1 MTGINKFFAKV
12 YYENHKTY
20 PETLENHTLNLLN
33 ELERLKKLYKI
44 DFEKLGI
51 NEDFWNALKLACLF
65 HDLGKISSHFQA
77 KIKRILGENYKI
89 PSGLDREIPHNYLS
103 GIFLYVPEVKKSID
117 KNFFQYILYSVL
129 FHHYRNLDFSK
140 EYYQKIIE
148 EDLNKNINAI
158 EWLKEFR
165 INIEELPVKKSQV
178 VYKKIEKFYY
188 NQNDISEL
196 KKDKIFI
203 LLKGLLHR
211 IDHSASAHLPVEI
224 ERIENPEEKLLE
236 YLSQKSEFKGLKPFQ
251 QKASELRDKNVL
263 LTASTGIGKTEF
275 AINWIGKDKAFYTL
289 PVRVS
294 VNAMYERFNKI
305 FDKKV
310 GLLHS
315 DALFY
320 GLKNSEKVE
329 DLLSIEEHISRTEAT
344 RQYSMP
350 ITITTADQIF
360 TSVFKYPGY
369 EKIYATLMY
378 SKIVLDEPQSYSPD
392 TLAVIIKGLQE
403 ISKYGG
409 KFCFMSA
416 TIHPF
421 VIEQLKEYDIE
432 VLEPVFNK
440 EKKHKIRLED
450 KPLEELQE
458 QIINE
463 YQKGKK
469 VLVITN
475 TVKKSQELFGQLK
488 GKDLNVK
495 LLHSLFIQKDRQKK
509 EEEIKNPKE
518 PVIWIS
524 TQLVEA
530 SLDIDYDILFTEVAT
545 LDALVQRMGRVF
557 RKTGRTIK
565 ETDEPNIIIATQEPS
580 DKGKIYNPDIRQ
592 FTINSLE
599 SFDGKILKD
608 ENKQE
613 LMEEVYD
620 TEKIKTT
627 KFYEK
632 FQKNMELLNLGFE
645 AENKSEAQKL
655 FRDILNINVIP
666 EKIYQENLEDI
677 ERAVETA
684 LDKSKSYPEK
694 LQAFYKLNQYTLSL
708 PLFRIKDNLPTQI
721 TPNKFRNKIFTIDFD
736 YDEEIGL
743 IIENKKIAKFL

>member
-1 MTGINKFFAKV
+1 MVETKIYAKIYYKNNKP
-12 YYENHKTY
+12 Y

-33 ELERLKKLYKI
+33 ELERLKSLYK
-44 DFEKLGI
+44 DELAGLGV
-51 NEDFWNALKLACLF
+51 NEDFWNALNLACLF

-77 KIKRILGENYKI
+77 KIKRILGESYKI
-89 PSGLDREIPHNYLS
+89 PSGLEKEIPHNYLS
-103 GIFLYVPEVKKSID
+103 GIFLYASEVKKSID

-140 EYYQKIIE
+140 EYFQKVIE

-158 EWLKEFR
+158 EWLKEFG

-196 KKDKIFI
+196 KKERTFI

-211 IDHSASAHLPVEI
+211 IDHSASAHLPVEQ
-224 ERIENPEEKLLE
+224 ERIENPEEKLLK
-236 YLSQKSEFKGLKPFQ
+236 YLSQKPDFKGLKPFQ
-251 QKASELRDKNVL
+251 QKASELRNKNVL

-305 FDKKV
+305 FGEKV

-320 GLKNSEKVE
+320 GLKNLEKVE
-329 DLLSIEEHISRTEAT
+329 DLLSIEEHISRTEST

-392 TLAVIIKGLQE
+392 TLAVIIKELQE

-421 VIEQLKEYDIE
+421 VVEQLKECDIE
-432 VLEPVFNK
+432 ILEPVFNK

-475 TVKKSQELFGQLK
+475 TVKKSQELFKQLK
-488 GKDLNVK
+488 DKDLNVK

-565 ETDEPNIIIATQEPS
+565 ETDGPNIVIATQEPS
-580 DKGKIYNPDIRQ
+580 DKGKIYNSEIRQ
-592 FTINSLE
+592 FTIEALE
-599 SFDGKILKD
+599 DFDSKILTD
-608 ENKQE
+608 RNKQK
-613 LMEEVYD
+613 LMEKVYE
-620 TEKIKTT
+620 TKRIEKTT
-627 KFYEK
+627 FYEK

-666 EKIYQENLEDI
+666 EKVYHENLEDI
-677 ERAVETA
+677 ERAIETA

-736 YDEEIGL
+736 YDEEVGL
-743 IIENKKIAKFL
+743 IIENKNIAEFL

>member
-1 MTGINKFFAKV
+1 MDKIYAKI
-12 YYENHKTY
+12 YYENNRPY
-20 PETLENHTLNLLN
+20 PETLEKHTLNLLN
-33 ELERLKKLYKI
+33 ELERLKKLYEDELK
-44 DFEKLGI
+44 KLGV
-51 NEDFWNALKLACLF
+51 NEDFWSTLKLACLF

-77 KIKRILGENYKI
+77 KTRTILGEDYKI
-89 PSGLDREIPHNYLS
+89 PSELNKEIPHNYLS
-103 GIFLYVPEVKKSID
+103 GIFLFDESLENIIKEE
-117 KNFFQYILYSVL
+117 FFDYILYSVL
-129 FHHYRNLDFSK
+129 FHHERSVNFSENYINQIFQKDLKPKINLLKWLENFGIKIDNIK
-140 EYYQKIIE
+140 EE
-148 EDLNKNINAI
+148 APS
-158 EWLKEFR
+158 F
-165 INIEELPVKKSQV
+165 
-178 VYKKIEKFYY
+178 VYKEVINFKNSSSK
-188 NQNDISEL
+188 SVLKL
-196 KKDKIFI
+196 KKDKTFI

-211 IDHSASAHLPVEI
+211 IDHSASAHLPVEQ
-224 ERIENPEEKLLE
+224 ERIKDPEEKLLK
-236 YLSQKSEFKGLKPFQ
+236 YLSQKPDFKGLKPFQ

-294 VNAMYERFNKI
+294 VNAMYERFESI
-305 FDKKV
+305 FSKDYV

-320 GLKNSEKVE
+320 GLKDSETVE
-329 DLLSIEEHISRTEAT
+329 NLLSIEEHISRTEST

-369 EKIYATLMY
+369 EKIYATLMF
-378 SKIVLDEPQSYSPD
+378 SKMVLDEPQSYSPD

-421 VIEQLKEYDIE
+421 VVEQLKECDIE
-432 VLEPVFNK
+432 VLEPVFNQ
-440 EKKHKIRLED
+440 EKKHKIKLEY

-458 QIINE
+458 QIITE

-475 TVKKSQELFGQLK
+475 TVRKSQELFNQLK
-488 GKDLNVK
+488 DKNLNVK
-495 LLHSLFIQKDRQKK
+495 LLHSLFIQKDRQEK
-509 EEEIKNPKE
+509 ENEIKNPKE

-557 RKTGRTIK
+557 RKSGRTIK

-592 FTINSLE
+592 FTIEALE
-599 SFDGKILKD
+599 SFDGKILTD
-608 ENKQE
+608 ENKQK

-632 FQKNMELLNLGFE
+632 FQKNMGLLNLGLE

-666 EKIYQENLEDI
+666 EKVYHENLEDI
-677 ERAVETA
+677 ERAIETA

-694 LQAFYKLNQYTLSL
+694 LQAFYKLSQYTLSL

-736 YDEEIGL
+736 YDKEIGL
-743 IIENKKIAKFL
+743 IIENKNIAEFL

>member
-1 MTGINKFFAKV
+1 MNKFYAKIF
-12 YYENHKTY
+12 YENNKLY
-20 PETLENHTLNLLN
+20 PETLEKHTLNLLN
-33 ELERLKKLYKI
+33 ELERLKRLYEDEFK
-44 DFEKLGI
+44 KLGV
-51 NEDFWNALKLACLF
+51 NEDFWTALRLACLF

-77 KIKRILGENYKI
+77 KIKRILGEPYKI
-89 PSGLDREIPHNYLS
+89 PSGLDKEIPHNYLS

-117 KNFFQYILYSVL
+117 KNYLQHILYSVL
-129 FHHYRNLDFSK
+129 FHHHRSLDFSK
-140 EYYQKIIE
+140 EYYQKVIE
-148 EDLNKNINAI
+148 EDLSKNIEAI
-158 EWLKEFR
+158 KWIEEFG
-165 INIEELPVKKSQV
+165 INIKELPIKKSQV

-188 NQNDISEL
+188 NQDDIYEL
-196 KKDKIFI
+196 KKDKTFI

-211 IDHSASAHLPVEI
+211 IDHSASAHLPVEQ
-224 ERIENPEEKLLE
+224 EKIENPEGKLLE
-236 YLSQKSEFKGLKPFQ
+236 YLSKKPNFKGLKPFQ
-251 QKASELRDKNVL
+251 QRASELRDKNVL

-305 FDKKV
+305 FGEKV

-320 GLKNSEKVE
+320 GLRNSEKVE

-369 EKIYATLMY
+369 EKVYATLMY

-421 VIEQLKEYDIE
+421 VVEQLKECELEI
-432 VLEPVFNK
+432 LEPVFNQ
-440 EKKHKIRLED
+440 EKKHKIKLED
-450 KPLEELQE
+450 KPIEELQE

-475 TVKKSQELFGQLK
+475 TVKKSQKLFNQLRDK
-488 GKDLNVK
+488 NLNVK
-495 LLHSLFIQKDRQKK
+495 LLHSLFIQRDRLYK
-509 EEEIKNPKE
+509 ENEIKNPKE

-565 ETDEPNIIIATQEPS
+565 ETDEPNIIIAIQEPS
-580 DKGKIYNPDIRQ
+580 DKGKIYNPEIRQ
-592 FTINSLE
+592 FTIKALE
-599 SFDGKILKD
+599 NFNDKILTD

-613 LMEEVYD
+613 LMEKVYD

-632 FQKNMELLNLGFE
+632 FEKNMELLNLGFE

-677 ERAVETA
+677 EKNIETA

-708 PLFRIKDNLPTQI
+708 PLFRIKDTIPTPI

-736 YDEEIGL
+736 YNEEIGL
-743 IIENKKIAKFL
+743 IIENRDIAEFL